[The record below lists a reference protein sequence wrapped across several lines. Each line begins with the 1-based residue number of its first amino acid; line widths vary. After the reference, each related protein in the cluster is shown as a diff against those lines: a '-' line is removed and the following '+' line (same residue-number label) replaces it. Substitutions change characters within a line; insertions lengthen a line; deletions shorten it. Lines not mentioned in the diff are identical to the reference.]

1 MVGVVE
7 TVQEK
12 GASGNVT
19 GSMMANVS
27 QASDKRVDQNVVR
40 REGVQCSAY
49 SVQNH
54 AGCAGKKTKSI
65 SKLSERTYQHSN
77 FMDCGVIRKNEG
89 RRREERTPEDSV
101 NELGTSKTTGIP
113 RLTR

>member
-12 GASGNVT
+12 GASGDVT
-19 GSMMANVS
+19 GSMKANVS

-49 SVQNH
+49 RITQAVL
-54 AGCAGKKTKSI
+54 GKMKSI

-77 FMDCGVIRKNEG
+77 FMDCGVIIKNEG